1 MKSIMDSDALQKTEQ
16 QTKNLKARSEV
27 VPWGQNVDDLSL
39 EVNPHKN
46 GLVTLAPKIIGLNP
60 HDLNHGGSRL
70 ASLRWKP
77 GSTYKFNNIFNETEM
92 IEFMEHVL
100 AF

>member
-1 MKSIMDSDALQKTEQ
+1 M
-16 QTKNLKARSEV
+16 
-27 VPWGQNVDDLSL
+27 
-39 EVNPHKN
+39 
-46 GLVTLAPKIIGLNP
+46 IGLN
-60 HDLNHGGSRL
+60 HGNSRL

-92 IEFMEHVL
+92 NEFMEHVL